1 MTLRLSA
8 QRAYQ
13 GRIKAGLRAV
23 GLHTRFFDWGED
35 TLAVHW
41 INPFGLPVSPE
52 PGPSDTT
59 ETVTGR
65 EQRSSHT
72 ERVAHLKGRV
82 EATRTIYVR
91 EIERLSNE
99 IRATTALPDP
109 TSDNVRRKLSDLQS
123 RVSHL
128 SEAFKQDMTPLN
140 VELAQLQKEQ
150 DTQ

>member
-1 MTLRLSA
+1 
-8 QRAYQ
+8 
-13 GRIKAGLRAV
+13 
-23 GLHTRFFDWGED
+23 
-35 TLAVHW
+35 
-41 INPFGLPVSPE
+41 
-52 PGPSDTT
+52 
-59 ETVTGR
+59 VTGR